1 MKERFRASDLRFLAI
16 CLALLAGATWYSVR
30 NFYRA
35 FPEASIDFRVSRE
48 DARLLAGRFLSDQG
62 YDVRS
67 YQQAA
72 RFSFDDEAKTFLE
85 REAGL
90 ERANQIMGTRVRLWR
105 WSYRWFRPQ
114 QKEEYRVDITPKG
127 ELVGFEHLIPE
138 DAAAQNSGP
147 ALATDQARA
156 LAEDFL
162 RSHLGRDPAS
172 LEFVE
177 VSQIAR
183 PKRLDRVF
191 TWKERDFDLHDATN
205 RVEVTLLGNEIGGY
219 REYLKVP
226 EQWTRDYEKLRS
238 KNDVTSVVDTVAM
251 VLLLLGLIVV
261 LVPRVRARQVRWK
274 LAAVIGGVGVALSFL
289 ASLNEFPLQEFS
301 FPTTDSYG
309 SFLATQFFESALTA
323 LAWGLFFFLLT
334 AGAEPVYRE
343 AYPGQISLPSL
354 FSVRG
359 LRTKRFFKGSVLGIS
374 LCAAFFAYQIV
385 FYLVANRLG
394 AWAPAEVPY
403 DDLLNTRFPWLFA
416 MLIGF
421 QASVFEEFLFRMFAI
436 PFLRKLVR
444 STAVALVIAGFIW
457 GFGHAGYP
465 NQPFYIRGVEVGIG
479 GVALGIIMLRWGI
492 LPTLVWHYSID
503 AMYSAMLLLRSH
515 NLYFQFS
522 GAFSAGILAL
532 PALVALVAYWRR
544 GGFEPESGLLNTD
557 LSNTLEATEERDL
570 VAAPR
575 ELPAIEYRPLGA
587 RLRVAAVAVF
597 VIGILTLLIPTSRL
611 GESPKYRISADQ
623 ARASADAFL
632 RTQGFDTTGFNNVVI
647 PGTHWAGEDSVA
659 GKYMLERRP
668 VSDVSQLFERN
679 RPIHFWLARYFK
691 SLDREEAM
699 VSVDPESG
707 KVLGFTHTIPEDR
720 PGEDL
725 PMDRAQRIATD
736 FAAAHGW
743 NLASGE
749 LKESSSEKRKARRDY
764 TFEWEAQPGDPR
776 NVDEARYRLR
786 VMVAGDQ
793 VSSFGVYWKIPE
805 AYSRARSR
813 QNVLS
818 IAQMAIRIVV
828 PVAAVLY
835 GLWMLI
841 QNIRRGLVRWRGI
854 LWLAGLAALLGAV
867 SSVLSPQL
875 LLNQYNTAIPFEIF
889 KATMLGTLCLGA
901 LFLFLAV
908 AAALAFLTSFYPSA
922 ARILRRANRRSFGL
936 DAAILALMAVGLALF
951 LGRLTALLTAA
962 FHGQALFSIGDESI
976 LASAVPA
983 LTALAGGLPSVLT
996 IASGLALV
1004 WLIAMKLKKTFRLG
1018 LLALFAVAFYSSG
1031 DIHTPGEL
1039 ALGWGLALLT
1049 GASIVSFCIWFTRN
1063 NYLAYALILW
1073 IMALRE
1079 PLVQLFGNHTPGLQ
1093 VQGIIVSVALVASA
1107 IWAILPALRRATAR
1121 PEPGSHAAARGFSS

>member
-1 MKERFRASDLRFLAI
+1 MKERFRVSDLRFLAI

-48 DARLLAGRFLSDQG
+48 DARLLASRFLSDQG
-62 YDVRS
+62 YDVRA

-90 ERANQIMGTRVRLWR
+90 ERANQIMGVRVRLWR

-138 DAAAQNSGP
+138 DAAARDSGP
-147 ALATDQARA
+147 ALAADQARA

-162 RSHLGRDPAS
+162 RSHLRRDPAS

-191 TWKERDFDLHDATN
+191 AWKERDFNLHDAEN

-238 KNDVTSVVDTVAM
+238 KNNVTEVADTVAM

-261 LVPRVRARQVRWK
+261 LVQRVRAKQVRWK
-274 LAAVIGGVGVALSFL
+274 LAALIGGVGAALSFL
-289 ASLNEFPLQEFS
+289 ASLNQFPLQEFG

-309 SFLATQFFESALTA
+309 SFLATSLFQSALVA
-323 LAWGLFFFLLT
+323 VAWGLFFFLLT
-334 AGAEPVYRE
+334 AGAEPLYRE
-343 AYPGQISLPSL
+343 AYPGQISLTSL

-359 LRTKRFFKGSVLGIS
+359 LRTKRFFMGSILGIS

-385 FYLVANRLG
+385 FYLLANRLG

-421 QASVFEEFLFRMFAI
+421 QAAVFEEFLFRMFAI

-444 STAVALVIAGFIW
+444 STAVALVVAGFVW

-479 GVALGIIMLRWGI
+479 GVVLGVIMLRWGI

-557 LSNTLEATEERDL
+557 LSNTLEATPTREP
-570 VAAPR
+570 AAVPP
-575 ELPAIEYRPLGA
+575 ELPAAVEYRPLGA
-587 RLRVAAVAVF
+587 ILRVAAVAVF
-597 VIGILTLLIPTSRL
+597 LIGMLALLIPTSGL

-632 RTQGFDTTGFNNVVI
+632 RAQGFNTTGFTNIVI
-647 PGTHWAGEDSVA
+647 PATHWGGDDSVA

-691 SLDREEAM
+691 SLDQEEAR

-707 KVLGFTHTIPEDR
+707 KALGFTHTIPEDR

-725 PMDRAQRIATD
+725 PVERAQRIATD

-749 LKESSSEKRKARRDY
+749 LKESSSEKKKARRDY
-764 TFEWEAQPGDPR
+764 TFEWEARPGDPR

-813 QNVLS
+813 QNSLS
-818 IAQMAIRIVV
+818 IVQTAIRILV
-828 PVAAVLY
+828 PLGAVLY
-835 GLWMLI
+835 GLWLLI
-841 QNIRRGLVRWRGI
+841 QNIRGGLVRWRGL
-854 LWLAGLAALLGAV
+854 LWLSGLAALLTIAG
-867 SSVLSPQL
+867 SVLSPQL
-875 LLNQYNTAIPFEIF
+875 LLNQYNTAIPLEIF
-889 KATMLGTLCLGA
+889 KAVMFGSLLLGV
-901 LFLFLAV
+901 LFLFLAF
-908 AAALAFLTSFYPSA
+908 AAALAFLTSSYPDSA
-922 ARILRRANRRSFGL
+922 AALRTANRRSFGL
-936 DAAILALMAVGLALF
+936 DAGILALMAVGLAVF
-951 LGRLTALLTAA
+951 FDRLTALLTAT
-962 FHGQALFSIGDESI
+962 FHAQALFSIGDTSI
-976 LASAVPA
+976 LASIAPA

-996 IASGLALV
+996 LASLLALV
-1004 WLIAMKLKKTFRLG
+1004 WLIARKLKKPLRLG
-1018 LLALFAVAFYSSG
+1018 LLALFAVALYGSG
-1031 DIHTPGEL
+1031 DIHTSGEL
-1039 ALGWGLALLT
+1039 ALQWGLAMIT
-1049 GASIVSFCIWFTRN
+1049 GACTVSFCLWFVRN

-1079 PLVQLFGNHTPGLQ
+1079 PLAQLFGNHTPGLQ
-1093 VQGIIVSVALVASA
+1093 TQGIIVSAALAASA
-1107 IWAILPALRRATAR
+1107 AWAILPALRRTAAP
-1121 PEPGSHAAARGFSS
+1121 PEPEGRAAATSRP